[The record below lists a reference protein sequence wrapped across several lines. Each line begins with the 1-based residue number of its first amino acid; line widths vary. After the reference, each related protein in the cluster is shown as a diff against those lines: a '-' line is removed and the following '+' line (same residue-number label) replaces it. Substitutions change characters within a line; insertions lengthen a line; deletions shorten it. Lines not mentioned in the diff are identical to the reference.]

1 MEEDLRPFKAENFG
15 GWTQTTT
22 EPIEVATVDGM
33 KPVRVRLRLTIKPI
47 KEQQIRARNE

>member
-1 MEEDLRPFKAENFG
+1 MEEDLRPFKAENLF

-33 KPVRVRLRLTIKPI
+33 KPYEGYTI
-47 KEQQIRARNE
+47 EVND

>member
-33 KPVRVRLRLTIKPI
+33 KPYEGYTI
-47 KEQQIRARNE
+47 EVNN